1 MQQEKVILKKV
12 CTCSGFCLCLYEL
25 RCFLLLV
32 IEGYMFDCCA
42 LARTPYIMCCC
53 PLPLNYL
60 DSYISCLPNS
70 FFISTW
76 VQLCILLGTKKSVW
90 DWYGLFCPSVGEDL
104 LAELFCAP
112 SLGTK
117 GSDCSFPPGGCV
129 AKGRI
134 HYLKPMLS
142 LDTCLVNA
150 YFIHRPR
157 IKK

>member
-70 FFISTW
+70 FLFLHGYNFVYCQGPKRVCGTDTAFFVLQQGRTCQQNFS
-76 VQLCILLGTKKSVW
+76 VLLVLAQRALTAAFLQEDVW
-90 DWYGLFCPSVGEDL
+90 LK
-104 LAELFCAP
+104 AEYI
-112 SLGTK
+112 T
-117 GSDCSFPPGGCV
+117 
-129 AKGRI
+129 
-134 HYLKPMLS
+134 
-142 LDTCLVNA
+142 
-150 YFIHRPR
+150 
-157 IKK
+157 